1 MPETVDGIYKETESK
16 MSKALEATRS
26 EFASI
31 RTGRASP
38 ALLDRLQ
45 VEAYGSP
52 VPLKQ
57 VAGVSTPDSRSLL
70 IAAWDKGVVAA
81 IRKAI
86 ETSDLGLTP
95 NVDGQQI
102 RLTIPPLNEER
113 RKDLVKLVHKKA
125 EDGKVA
131 IRNIRHKTIDEV
143 KALLKD
149 HKITEDENKRA
160 AEHVQKITDRY
171 IKDVDGLV
179 SHKEKEIL
187 EV

>member
-1 MPETVDGIYKETESK
+1 MPDSVEAVYKDAESK

-26 EFASI
+26 EFAAI

-45 VEAYGSP
+45 VEAYGSA

-57 VAGVSTPDSRSLL
+57 IAGVTAPDPRSLV
-70 IAAWDKGVVAA
+70 IAAWDKSVVPA

-102 RLTIPPLNEER
+102 RLTIPPLTEER

-125 EDGKVA
+125 EEGRVA
-131 IRNIRHKTIDEV
+131 IRNVRHKAIDE
-143 KALLKD
+143 LKTMLKE

-160 AEHVQKITDRY
+160 GEHVQKITDRY
-171 IKDVDGLV
+171 IKDLDNLV
-179 SHKEKEIL
+179 HHKEKEIL